1 MPAAAE
7 PEPEKRLDGNASTP
21 LQACQTRS
29 VHRGRMPLGD
39 IDLELGKKAME
50 G

>member
-1 MPAAAE
+1 LPAAAE

-21 LQACQTRS
+21 LQAGKPRS
-29 VHRGRMPLGD
+29 VHSGWMPLGD
-39 IDLELGKKAME
+39 IDLELGKKEME